1 MLIALFF
8 YFTDQILD
16 NLLPQGDD
24 DVDVLAISDGEGGEL
39 VFERHE
45 DSDDSSWA
53 NISSDDSYSSSSS
66 YN

>member
-1 MLIALFF
+1 MLKKTI
-8 YFTDQILD
+8 YNFTDQILD
-16 NLLPQGDD
+16 GLLPQEGDD
-24 DVDVLAISDGEGGEL
+24 VEVLAISDGEGGEL